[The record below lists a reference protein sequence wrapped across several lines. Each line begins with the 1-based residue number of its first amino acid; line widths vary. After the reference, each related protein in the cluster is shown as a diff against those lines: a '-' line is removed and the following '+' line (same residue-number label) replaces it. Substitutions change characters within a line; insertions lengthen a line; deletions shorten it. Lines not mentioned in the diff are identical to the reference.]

1 MSKQI
6 DVRFGLIA
14 LMIVF
19 AAFSRLIPHPL
30 NFTPVGGMAL
40 FGAAYFTKKYW
51 AFIIPLVAMFFSD
64 LIINN
69 LVYPAMFPQYYE
81 GFTLMTQGWYWMYG
95 SFALI
100 AALGIL
106 ALKKVKL
113 PVLIGTS
120 LGASMIFFLITN
132 FGTWASGILYP
143 TSLAGLG
150 MSYAA
155 GLPFFLNTIMGDLFY
170 VGVMFGSFELMKTQ
184 YPRLAMQRG

>member
-14 LMIVF
+14 MMIVF
-19 AAFSRLIPHPL
+19 AAFSRLLPHPV

-51 AFIIPLVAMFFSD
+51 AFIIPLVAMFLSD
-64 LIINN
+64 LVINN
-69 LVYPAMFPQYYE
+69 LVYPVLYPQYYE

-100 AALGIL
+100 AALGIF

-120 LGASMIFFLITN
+120 LGASLIFFLITN
-132 FGTWASGILYP
+132 FGTWASGLIYP
-143 TSLAGLG
+143 AGLAGLG

-155 GLPFFLNTIMGDLFY
+155 GLPFLLNTIAGDLFY
-170 VGVMFGSFELMKTQ
+170 VGVMFGSFELLKAQ
-184 YPRLAMQRG
+184 YPRLVMA